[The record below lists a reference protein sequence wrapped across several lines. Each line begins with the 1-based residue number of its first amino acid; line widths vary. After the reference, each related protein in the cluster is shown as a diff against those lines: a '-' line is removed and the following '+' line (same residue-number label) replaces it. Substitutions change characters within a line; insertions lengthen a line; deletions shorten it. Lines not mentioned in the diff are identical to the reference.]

1 MTASASN
8 SVFSTPEW
16 LNTGNAWLAA
26 YRYETGL
33 HFVTAETGEEIPLP
47 KVAGDGLKGSLDD
60 PRLVE
65 SAIRG
70 AVLADKG
77 AAQRVQAALEAVH
90 PKGFFAIIS
99 AAIAATGAIVAS
111 ALAYAKSKNDKK
123 AAEKAAKA
131 AEEARLKA
139 QAEAEK
145 AAAEAAAKMAEER
158 TKQTAMLAGGGVLL
172 LALLV
177 WGLT

>member
-1 MTASASN
+1 MMTASASS

-26 YRYETGL
+26 YRHETGL
-33 HFVTAETGEEIPLP
+33 HFVTAESGEEIPLP
-47 KVAGDGLKGSLDD
+47 KAAGDGLKGSLDD

-90 PKGFFAIIS
+90 PKGFVAIIS
-99 AAIAATGAIVAS
+99 AAIAATATIVGG
-111 ALAYAKSKNDKK
+111 ALAYAKSKKDKEAAK
-123 AAEKAAKA
+123 RAAE
-131 AEEARLKA
+131 AERLR
-139 QAEAEK
+139 AEAEK
-145 AAAEAAAKMAEER
+145 AAAEAAQKAAEEK
-158 TKQTAMLAGGGVLL
+158 TKQTAMMAGGGILL

>member
-26 YRYETGL
+26 YRHETGL
-33 HFVTAETGEEIPLP
+33 NFVTAETGEEIPLP
-47 KVAGDGLKGSLDD
+47 KAAGDKIKGSLDN

-65 SAIRG
+65 AAIRG
-70 AVLADKG
+70 AVKANRG
-77 AAQRVQAALEAVH
+77 AALKVQAALEAVQAQ
-90 PKGFFAIIS
+90 GFVATIVS
-99 AAIAATGAIVAS
+99 AAIAATAAIVGG
-111 ALAYAKSKNDKK
+111 ALAYAKSKKDKEAAK
-123 AAEKAAKA
+123 MAAEA
-131 AEEARLKA
+131 ARLK
-139 QAEAEK
+139 AEAEK
-145 AAAEAAAKMAEER
+145 AAAEAAQKAAEEK